1 MLAYGVSTDAT
12 NEYIKIGESMAIE
25 SVKTVTFTKDK
36 IKILMGLMKGK
47 IVNFHLKKREE
58 R

>member
-12 NEYIKIGESMAIE
+12 NEYVKIGESMAIE

-47 IVNFHLKKREE
+47 IINFH
-58 R
+58 